1 VPSFRKSK
9 YCRIRHLS
17 VSRESKLDG
26 THGITP
32 KGRAC
37 FGNSSLLQNSL
48 EQYVIRRIVDFALNN
63 QLLVL
68 GFAALLFA
76 GGIAAFHDL
85 PIEAYPDVADN
96 YVEIIT
102 QWPGI
107 SAEQIEQQVTIPLEI
122 VMNGIPHVV
131 HLRSFSLF
139 GLSDIKLIFD
149 DESDNDWNRER
160 VLERLSQVTLPPNV
174 VPQMG
179 TDWSPVGQIYFFTL
193 HSTNPA
199 YDPMELKSIEDWV
212 IEKSFKAVPNIV
224 DVASFGGPTREYQV
238 RVNPNKLVSYGLS
251 LAQVEQQLTNNN
263 ANAGGS
269 FIEAGLQQINVRSI
283 GLVNRVQ
290 DIEQTVIVTKN
301 GTPIRVQ
308 DIAVVSQGP
317 KIRLGQFAKAIHRED
332 GKIIDNDDVVS
343 GIVLLRKGAAADMA
357 LQGIHKKVEEL
368 NNYILPRG
376 VKIVPFIDRSDLVH
390 FTSHTVLHNLTE
402 GMILVSIILFLFL
415 GNVRGA
421 LIVAATI
428 PFSLLFASICLD
440 LRHIPA
446 NLLSLGALDFGMVV
460 DGAVVMVENIVRH
473 LSHQNGVKTARER
486 ISEASHEVQRPVF
499 FAIAIIITAY
509 LPIFTLQRVEGRLF
523 HPMAWTVAFALLG
536 ALLFSILI
544 APVLASFAFQKG
556 AKEWH
561 NPILHFVIERYR
573 IAVRWAIRRR
583 TITVGA
589 CVLLVA
595 IANYLAFSGVIG
607 SEFLPHLDEGALWV
621 RGTLA
626 PSTGPEEGIR
636 AANQARIIFCS
647 FPEVPQ
653 CTSQVGRP
661 DDGTDTTGFFNTEF
675 FVDLK
680 PKEVWRPVFH
690 ENKDELIAAM
700 QRELDKIPGVV
711 WGFSQPIEDNMEE
724 AVSGVKGA
732 LATKIYGDDLKVL
745 EEKGDE
751 IVNIMRHINGIEDL
765 GVFRV
770 LGQPNLNV
778 TVDRAAAA
786 RYQINVADVQD
797 AIQTAVGGNALTQVL
812 QGEARYDLTLRYL
825 PEYRDTQEAI
835 ENIRLLSASGERVS
849 LQQLCRMSVTDGA
862 SEIYREGNRRYV
874 AIKYSVRGRDL
885 GSTVEEAIKKV
896 NQEVKLPSGYSLDW
910 EGEYESQKRANQR
923 LLIVLPIT
931 ILLIFVI
938 LYTMFKSFKWAL
950 LILANI
956 AIAPIGG
963 LLALLMT
970 GTNFSVSSGV
980 GFLALFGV
988 SVQTGVIMLEYINQL
1003 RARRYS
1009 IEDAA
1014 VEGAV
1019 LRLRPIM
1026 MTMLVATLGL
1036 LPAALSHAIGSDSQ
1050 RPFAIVIVGGLIAAL
1065 VMSVF
1070 LLPTLYVWIASER
1083 DVLPTA
1089 EGTFEEGEHVD

>member
-1 VPSFRKSK
+1 M
-9 YCRIRHLS
+9 
-17 VSRESKLDG
+17 
-26 THGITP
+26 
-32 KGRAC
+32 
-37 FGNSSLLQNSL
+37 
-48 EQYVIRRIVDFALNN
+48 IRRVVDFALNN
-63 QLLVL
+63 RFMVL
-68 GFAALLFA
+68 ALALILFA
-76 GGIAAFHDL
+76 GGIVSFKRL

-96 YVEIIT
+96 YVEVIT

-107 SAEQIEQQVTIPLEI
+107 SAEQIEQQVTIPLEV

-139 GLSDIKLIFD
+139 GLSDLKLIFD

-160 VLERLSQVTLPPNV
+160 VLERLSEVTLPPNV

-199 YDPMELKSIEDWV
+199 YDPMELKSLEDWV
-212 IEKSFKAVPNIV
+212 VEKNFKAVPDIV
-224 DVASFGGPTREYQV
+224 DVSSFGGPTREYQV
-238 RVNPNKLVSYGLS
+238 RVDPNKLVAYGLS

-263 ANAGGS
+263 MNAGGS
-269 FIEAGLQQINVRSI
+269 FIQEGLQQINVRSV
-283 GLVNRVQ
+283 GLVDRVH
-290 DIEQTVIVTKN
+290 DIQQTVILTKS
-301 GTPIRVQ
+301 GTPIRVK
-308 DIAVVSQGP
+308 DIAVVEQGP
-317 KIRLGQFAKAIHRED
+317 KIRLGQFAKAIHRDD
-332 GKIIDNDDVVS
+332 GKIVDNDDVVS
-343 GIVLLRKGAAADMA
+343 GIVLLRKGAAADTA

-368 NNYILPRG
+368 NSHILPPG
-376 VKIVPFIDRSDLVH
+376 VKVVPFIDRSTLVH

-415 GNVRGA
+415 GNIRGA

-460 DGAVVMVENIVRH
+460 DGAVVMIENIVRH
-473 LSHQNGVKTARER
+473 LGYKNDDTKTPNEK

-499 FAIAIIITAY
+499 YAIAIIITAY

-536 ALLFSILI
+536 ALLFSIVI
-544 APVLASFAFQKG
+544 APVLASFAFAKG

-561 NPILHFVIERYR
+561 NPVMVFVIDRYR
-573 IAVRWAIRRR
+573 VAVRWAIRHRAV
-583 TITVGA
+583 TVGV
-589 CVLLVA
+589 VLFMVGVGT
-595 IANYLAFSGVIG
+595 YLAFGGAIG

-626 PSTGPEEGIR
+626 PSAGPDEGIR
-636 AANQARIIFCS
+636 VSNQARIILCS

-653 CTSQVGRP
+653 CTSQTGRP
-661 DDGTDTTGFFNTEF
+661 DDGTDTTSFFNTEY

-680 PKEVWRPVFH
+680 PKEEWRPVFH
-690 ENKDELIAAM
+690 ESKDELIAAM
-700 QRELDKIPGVV
+700 NRELAKIPGVV

-724 AVSGVKGA
+724 AVSGVKGE
-732 LATKIYGDDLKVL
+732 LATKVYGDDLKVL
-745 EEKGDE
+745 EEKSDQ
-751 IVNIMRHINGIEDL
+751 IVSLMRNVKGIEDL
-765 GVFRV
+765 GVFHV

-778 TVDRAAAA
+778 TVNRDAAA

-812 QGEARYDLTLRYL
+812 QGEARYDLVLRYL
-825 PEYRDTQEAI
+825 PKYRDTKEAI
-835 ENIRLLSASGERVS
+835 ESIRLLAPSGERVS
-849 LQQLCRMSVTDGA
+849 LAQLCKIVVADGG
-862 SEIYREGNRRYV
+862 SEIYREGNQRYV

-885 GSTVEEAIKKV
+885 GGAVEDAMKKV
-896 NQEVKLPSGYSLDW
+896 QEQVKLPPGYHIDW
-910 EGEYESQKRANQR
+910 EGEYESQKRADER

-931 ILLIFVI
+931 ILIIFII

-950 LILANI
+950 LILANV
-956 AIAPIGG
+956 AMARIGG
-963 LLALLMT
+963 LLALLIT
-970 GTNFSVSSGV
+970 RTNFSVSSGV

-1050 RPFAIVIVGGLIAAL
+1050 RPFAIVIVGGLIADL
-1065 VMSVF
+1065 VMSIF
-1070 LLPTLYVWIASER
+1070 LLPTLYVWIAGER
-1083 DVLPTA
+1083 DVLPA
-1089 EGTFEEGEHVD
+1089 ADGNFEEGEHVD

>member
-1 VPSFRKSK
+1 M
-9 YCRIRHLS
+9 
-17 VSRESKLDG
+17 
-26 THGITP
+26 
-32 KGRAC
+32 
-37 FGNSSLLQNSL
+37 
-48 EQYVIRRIVDFALNN
+48 IRRVVDFALNN
-63 QLLVL
+63 RWMVLAIALVL
-68 GFAALLFA
+68 FGW
-76 GGIAAFHDL
+76 GIVSFHNL

-139 GLSDIKLIFD
+139 GLSDLKLIFD

-160 VLERLSQVTLPPNV
+160 VLERLSQVTLPPGV

-199 YDPMELKSIEDWV
+199 YDPMELKSLEDWV
-212 IEKSFKAVPNIV
+212 IEKNFKAVPDIV
-224 DVASFGGPTREYQV
+224 DVSSFGGPTREYQV
-238 RVNPNKLVSYGLS
+238 RVDPNKLVSYGLS

-263 ANAGGS
+263 TNAGGS
-269 FIEAGLQQINVRSI
+269 FIQEGLQQINVRSV
-283 GLVNRVQ
+283 GLVDRAQ
-290 DIEQTVIVTKN
+290 DIEQTVLVSKN
-301 GTPIRVQ
+301 GTPLRVK

-317 KIRLGQFAKAIHRED
+317 KIRLGQFAKAIHREN
-332 GKIIDNDDVVS
+332 GKIVDNEDVVS
-343 GIVLLRKGAAADMA
+343 GIVLLRKGAAADTA

-368 NNYILPRG
+368 NDHILPPG
-376 VKIVPFIDRSDLVH
+376 VKIVPFIDRSDLVR
-390 FTSHTVLHNLTE
+390 FTTHTVLHNLTE

-415 GNVRGA
+415 GNARAA

-460 DGAVVMVENIVRH
+460 DGAVVMIENIVRH
-473 LSHQNGVKTARER
+473 LGHANGTKTATEK
-486 ISEASHEVQRPVF
+486 IGEASHEVQRPVF
-499 FAIAIIITAY
+499 YAIAIIITAY

-544 APVLASFAFQKG
+544 APVLASFAFAKG
-556 AKEWH
+556 AHEWR
-561 NPILHFVIERYR
+561 NPILLFLTERYR
-573 IAVRWAIRRR
+573 SAVRWAIRRR
-583 TITVGA
+583 GLVLGVG
-589 CVLLVA
+589 VLGFFVTLF
-595 IANYLAFSGVIG
+595 LALSGVIG

-626 PSTGPEEGIR
+626 PSTGPDEGIR
-636 AANQARIIFCS
+636 VSNRARIILCS

-653 CTSQVGRP
+653 CTSQTGRP
-661 DDGTDTTGFFNTEF
+661 DDGTDTTSFFNTEY

-680 PKEVWRPVFH
+680 PKEDWRPVFH
-690 ENKDELIAAM
+690 QNKDELIAAM
-700 QRELDKIPGVV
+700 NRELNKIPGVV

-724 AVSGVKGA
+724 AVSGVKGE
-732 LATKIYGDDLKVL
+732 LAIKVYGDTLKTL
-745 EEKGDE
+745 EEKSAQ
-751 IVNIMRHINGIEDL
+751 IASIMGTVKGVEDL
-765 GVFRV
+765 GVFHV

-778 TVDRAAAA
+778 AVDRDAAA

-797 AIQTAVGGNALTQVL
+797 AVQTAVGGGALTQVL
-812 QGEARYDLTLRYL
+812 QGEARYDLVLRYL
-825 PEYRDTQEAI
+825 PQYRDTKEAI
-835 ENIRLLSASGERVS
+835 ENIRLLSPTGERVS
-849 LQQLCRMSVTDGA
+849 LAQLCKISIADGG
-862 SEIYREGNRRYV
+862 SEIYREGNQRYV

-885 GSTVEEAIKKV
+885 GGAVEEAMKKV
-896 NQEVKLPSGYSLDW
+896 NEQVKLPAGYHIDW
-910 EGEYESQKRANQR
+910 AGEYESQKRADER

-931 ILLIFVI
+931 ILVIFII

-950 LILANI
+950 LILANV
-956 AIAPIGG
+956 AMARFGG
-963 LLALLMT
+963 LLALLIT

-1003 RARRYS
+1003 RARRFS

-1050 RPFAIVIVGGLIAAL
+1050 RPFAIVIVGGLIADL
-1065 VMSVF
+1065 VMSIF
-1070 LLPTLYVWIASER
+1070 LLPTLYVWMAGER
-1083 DVLPTA
+1083 DTLPHA
-1089 EGTFEEGEHVD
+1089 EEGFEVGEHVD

>member
-1 VPSFRKSK
+1 M
-9 YCRIRHLS
+9 
-17 VSRESKLDG
+17 
-26 THGITP
+26 
-32 KGRAC
+32 
-37 FGNSSLLQNSL
+37 
-48 EQYVIRRIVDFALNN
+48 IRRVVDFALGNRW
-63 QLLVL
+63 LVVGL
-68 GFAALLFA
+68 ALILFAA
-76 GGIAAFHDL
+76 GIVSFERL

-107 SAEQIEQQVTIPLEI
+107 SAEQIEQQITIPLE
-122 VMNGIPHVV
+122 VAMNGIPQVV

-139 GLSDIKLIFD
+139 GLSDLKLIFD
-149 DESDNDWNRER
+149 DESDDAWNRER
-160 VLERLSQVTLPPNV
+160 VLERLSQVTLPPGVN
-174 VPQMG
+174 PQMG

-199 YDPMELKSIEDWV
+199 YDPMELKSLEDWV
-212 IEKSFKAVPNIV
+212 IEKNFKAVPNIV

-238 RVNPNKLVSYGLS
+238 RVDPNKLVAYGLS
-251 LAQVEQQLTNNN
+251 LAQIEQQLTNSNG
-263 ANAGGS
+263 NAGGS
-269 FIEAGLQQINVRSI
+269 FIQAGLQQINVRSV
-283 GLVNRVQ
+283 GLVDRTQ
-290 DIEQTVIVTKN
+290 DIEQTVILTKN
-301 GTPIRVQ
+301 GTPIRVK
-308 DIAVVSQGP
+308 DIAVVEQGP

-343 GIVLLRKGAAADMA
+343 GIVLLRKGAAADAA
-357 LQGIHKKVEEL
+357 LEGIHNKVVEL
-368 NNYILPRG
+368 NSHILPPG
-376 VKIVPFIDRSDLVH
+376 VKIVPFIDRRDLVH

-402 GMILVSIILFLFL
+402 GMILVSIVLFLFL

-421 LIVAATI
+421 LIVAMTI

-440 LRHIPA
+440 LRQIPA

-473 LSHQNGVKTARER
+473 LGDTNGMKTPAEK
-486 ISEASHEVQRPVF
+486 ISDASHEVQRPVF
-499 FAIAIIITAY
+499 YAIGIIITAY

-536 ALLFSILI
+536 ALIFSIVI
-544 APVLASFAFQKG
+544 APVLASFAFAKG

-561 NPILHFVIERYR
+561 NPVMDFVISQYR
-573 IAVRWAIRRR
+573 TAVRWAIRHRM
-583 TITVGA
+583 ITVGVGVFGIGLA
-589 CVLLVA
+589 GF
-595 IANYLAFSGVIG
+595 LAFSGIIG

-626 PSTGPEEGIR
+626 PSTGPDEGIR
-636 AANQARIIFCS
+636 VANQARIVLCS

-661 DDGTDTTGFFNTEF
+661 DDGTDTTGFFNTEY

-680 PKEVWRPVFH
+680 PKDQWRPVFH

-700 QRELDKIPGVV
+700 NRELDKIPGVV

-724 AVSGVKGA
+724 AVSGVKGE
-732 LATKIYGDDLKVL
+732 LATKVFGDDLRVL
-745 EEKGDE
+745 EEKADE
-751 IVNIMRHINGIEDL
+751 IVGILSHIKGIEDL
-765 GVFRV
+765 GVLRV

-778 TVDRAAAA
+778 TVDRDQAA
-786 RYQINVADVQD
+786 RYQINVSDVQD

-812 QGEARYDLTLRYL
+812 QGEARYDLVLRYL
-825 PEYRDTQEAI
+825 PQYRNNKEAI
-835 ENIRLLSASGERVS
+835 ENIRLLAPTGERVS
-849 LQQLCRMSVTDGA
+849 LAQLCTIKEEDGG
-862 SEIYREGNRRYV
+862 SEIYREGNRRYIAV
-874 AIKYSVRGRDL
+874 KYSVRGRDL
-885 GSTVEEAIKKV
+885 GSTVEEAMKKV
-896 NQEVKLPSGYSLDW
+896 DEQIKLPLGYGIKW
-910 EGEYESQKRANQR
+910 EGEYASQKRANAR
-923 LLIVLPIT
+923 LLIVLPVT
-931 ILLIFVI
+931 IFIIFVL
-938 LYTMFKSFKWAL
+938 LYTMFKSFKWSL
-950 LILANI
+950 LILLNI
-956 AIAPIGG
+956 AVAPIGG
-963 LLALLMT
+963 LLALLIT
-970 GTNFSVSSGV
+970 GTHFSVSSGV

-988 SVQTGVIMLEYINQL
+988 CVQTGVIMLEYINQL

-1065 VMSVF
+1065 VMSIF
-1070 LLPTLYVWIASER
+1070 LLPTLYVWIAGER
-1083 DVLPTA
+1083 DVLPHA
-1089 EGTFEEGEHVD
+1089 EEGFEVGEHVD

>member
-1 VPSFRKSK
+1 M
-9 YCRIRHLS
+9 
-17 VSRESKLDG
+17 
-26 THGITP
+26 
-32 KGRAC
+32 
-37 FGNSSLLQNSL
+37 
-48 EQYVIRRIVDFALNN
+48 IRRVVDFALSNR
-63 QLLVL
+63 LLVL
-68 GFAALLFA
+68 GLAFVLFA
-76 GGIAAFHDL
+76 WGIISFHNL

-107 SAEQIEQQVTIPLEI
+107 SAEQIEQQVTIPLET
-122 VMNGIPHVV
+122 VMNGIPGVV

-139 GLSDIKLIFD
+139 GLSDLKLVFED
-149 DESDNDWNRER
+149 GTDNAWNRER

-174 VPQMG
+174 TPQMG

-193 HSTNPA
+193 HSSNPQ
-199 YDPMELKSIEDWV
+199 YDAMELKSLEDWV
-212 IEKSFKAVPNIV
+212 VEKNLKSVPDIV

-238 RVNPNKLVSYGLS
+238 RVDPNKLVAYGLS

-269 FIEAGLQQINVRSI
+269 FIQEGLQQINVREV
-283 GLVNRVQ
+283 GQVDKVH
-290 DIEQTVIVTKN
+290 DIEQTVILTKN
-301 GTPIRVQ
+301 GTPLRVR

-317 KIRLGQFAKAIHRED
+317 KIRLGQFARAIHREN

-343 GIVLLRKGAAADMA
+343 GIVLLRKGAAADPA
-357 LQGIHKKVEEL
+357 LRALHDKIQEMNDH
-368 NNYILPRG
+368 ILPPG

-415 GNVRGA
+415 GNIRGG

-440 LRHIPA
+440 LKHIPA

-460 DGAVVMVENIVRH
+460 DGAVVMIENIVRH
-473 LSHQNGVKTARER
+473 MGFTNGTDTATER
-486 ISEASHEVQRPVF
+486 IGEASHEVQRPVF
-499 FAIAIIITAY
+499 YAIAIIITAY

-523 HPMAWTVAFALLG
+523 QPMAWTVAFALLG

-544 APVLASFAFQKG
+544 APVLASFAFAKG

-561 NPILHFVIERYR
+561 NPVMSYLTERYR
-573 IAVRWAIRRR
+573 EAVRWAIRHRAI
-583 TITVGA
+583 TIGICLVG
-589 CVLLVA
+589 VA
-595 IANYLAFSGVIG
+595 VGNYLAFSGAIG

-626 PSTGPEEGIR
+626 PSTGPDEGIR
-636 AANQARIIFCS
+636 VANQARILLCS

-661 DDGTDTTGFFNTEF
+661 DDGTDTTGFFNTEYY
-675 FVDLK
+675 VDLK
-680 PKEVWRPVFH
+680 PKEEWRPVFH

-700 QRELDKIPGVV
+700 QRELDKIPGVL

-724 AVSGVKGA
+724 AVSGVKGE
-732 LATKIYGDDLKVL
+732 LATKVFGGDLKIL
-745 EEKGDE
+745 EAKADE
-751 IVNIMRHINGIEDL
+751 IVGVMRQIPGVEDL

-770 LGQPNLNV
+770 LGQPNLNI
-778 TVDRAAAA
+778 TVDRDAAA

-812 QGEARYDLTLRYL
+812 QQEARYDLVMRYL
-825 PEYRDTQEAI
+825 PQYRDTKEAI
-835 ENIRLLSASGERVS
+835 ERIRLLSSSGERVS
-849 LQQLCRMSVTDGA
+849 LAQLCKIQVADGA
-862 SEIYREGNRRYV
+862 SEVYREGNERYI

-885 GSTVEEAIKKV
+885 GSTVEEAIQKV
-896 NQEVKLPSGYSLDW
+896 NQKVKLPIGYHLKW
-910 EGEYESQKRANQR
+910 EGEYASQKRANAR

-931 ILLIFVI
+931 ILIIFII
-938 LYTMFKSFKWAL
+938 LYTMFKSFKWAV
-950 LILANI
+950 LIMVNI

-963 LLALLMT
+963 LLALLFT

-1003 RARRYS
+1003 RVRRFTV
-1009 IEDAA
+1009 EDAA

-1036 LPAALSHAIGSDSQ
+1036 LPAAMSHAIGSDSQ
-1050 RPFAIVIVGGLIAAL
+1050 RPFAIVIVGGLMAAL

-1070 LLPTLYVWIASER
+1070 LLPTLYVWIASDR
-1083 DVLPTA
+1083 DILPHA
-1089 EGTFEEGEHVD
+1089 EVGFAEGEHVD

>member
-1 VPSFRKSK
+1 M
-9 YCRIRHLS
+9 
-17 VSRESKLDG
+17 
-26 THGITP
+26 
-32 KGRAC
+32 
-37 FGNSSLLQNSL
+37 
-48 EQYVIRRIVDFALNN
+48 IRRIVDFALNN
-63 QLLVL
+63 RWMVLAIALVL
-68 GFAALLFA
+68 FFW
-76 GGIAAFHDL
+76 GIVSFHNL

-139 GLSDIKLIFD
+139 GLSDLKLIFD

-160 VLERLSQVTLPPNV
+160 VLERLSQVTLPPGVN
-174 VPQMG
+174 PQMG

-199 YDPMELKSIEDWV
+199 YDAMELKSLEDWV
-212 IEKSFKAVPNIV
+212 IEKNFKAVPDIV
-224 DVASFGGPTREYQV
+224 DVSSFGGPTREYQV
-238 RVNPNKLVSYGLS
+238 RVDPNKLIAYGLS

-269 FIEAGLQQINVRSI
+269 FIQEGLQQINVRSV
-283 GLVNRVQ
+283 GLVDRAQ
-290 DIEQTVIVTKN
+290 DIAQTVILTKN
-301 GTPIRVQ
+301 GTPLRVK

-317 KIRLGQFAKAIHRED
+317 KIRLGQFARAIHHED
-332 GKIIDNDDVVS
+332 GKIVDNDDVVS
-343 GIVLLRKGAAADMA
+343 GIVLLRKGAAADTA

-368 NNYILPRG
+368 NNHILPPG

-390 FTSHTVLHNLTE
+390 FTTHTVLHNLTE
-402 GMILVSIILFLFL
+402 GMILVSIILLIFL
-415 GNVRGA
+415 GNARGA

-460 DGAVVMVENIVRH
+460 DGAVVMIENIVRH
-473 LSHQNGVKTARER
+473 LGHSNGTKTAREK
-486 ISEASHEVQRPVF
+486 IGEASHEVQRPVF
-499 FAIAIIITAY
+499 YAIAIIITAY

-556 AKEWH
+556 AKEWR
-561 NPILHFVIERYR
+561 NPAMEFSIRHYR
-573 IAVRWAIRRR
+573 SAVRWAIRRR
-583 TITVGA
+583 GLVLGVG
-589 CVLLVA
+589 VLGFFVTLF
-595 IANYLAFSGVIG
+595 LALSGVIG

-626 PSTGPEEGIR
+626 PSTGPDEGIR
-636 AANQARIIFCS
+636 VSNQARIILCS

-653 CTSQVGRP
+653 CTSQTGRP
-661 DDGTDTTGFFNTEF
+661 DDGTDTTSFFNTEY

-680 PKEVWRPVFH
+680 PKEEWRPVFH
-690 ENKDELIAAM
+690 QNKDELIAAM
-700 QRELDKIPGVV
+700 NRELNKIPGVV

-724 AVSGVKGA
+724 AVSGVKGE
-732 LATKIYGDDLKVL
+732 LAIKVYGDDLKAL
-745 EEKGDE
+745 EEMSAQIASIMGTVKG
-751 IVNIMRHINGIEDL
+751 VEDL
-765 GVFRV
+765 GVFHV

-778 TVDRAAAA
+778 TVDRDAAA

-797 AIQTAVGGNALTQVL
+797 AVQTAVGGNALTQVL
-812 QGEARYDLTLRYL
+812 KGEARYDLVLRYL
-825 PEYRDTQEAI
+825 PQYRDTEEAI
-835 ENIRLLSASGERVS
+835 EKIRLLSPSGERVS
-849 LQQLCRMSVTDGA
+849 LAQLCRISVADGG
-862 SEIYREGNRRYV
+862 SEIYREGNQRYV

-885 GSTVEEAIKKV
+885 GGAVEEAMKKV
-896 NQEVKLPSGYSLDW
+896 NEQVQLPAGYHIDW
-910 EGEYESQKRANQR
+910 AGEYESQKRADKR

-931 ILLIFVI
+931 ILVIFII

-950 LILANI
+950 LILANV
-956 AIAPIGG
+956 AMARFGG
-963 LLALLMT
+963 LLALLVT

-1003 RARRYS
+1003 RAKRYS

-1050 RPFAIVIVGGLIAAL
+1050 RPFAIVIVGGLIADL
-1065 VMSVF
+1065 VMSIF
-1070 LLPTLYVWIASER
+1070 LLPTLYVWVAGER
-1083 DVLPTA
+1083 DVLPK
-1089 EGTFEEGEHVD
+1089 EDWTFAEGEHVD